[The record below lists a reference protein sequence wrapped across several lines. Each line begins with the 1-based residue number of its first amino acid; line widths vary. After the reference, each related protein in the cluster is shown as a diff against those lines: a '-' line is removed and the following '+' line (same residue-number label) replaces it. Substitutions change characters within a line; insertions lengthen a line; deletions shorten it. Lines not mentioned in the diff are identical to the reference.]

1 MSLSKQSIR
10 QGVHVLVDG
19 VHATKEELITLSETW
34 TEKREL
40 FFRKM
45 LQQGGNFKMDG
56 KEFVV
61 KIPHGNLSVNL
72 SMMSN
77 KSTVLPIPGSPIIT

>member
-1 MSLSKQSIR
+1 MALKKQSIR
-10 QGVHVLVDG
+10 QGVHVLIDG
-19 VHATKEELITLSETW
+19 VKASKEELITLSETW
-34 TEKREL
+34 TEKKEI

-61 KIPHGNLSVNL
+61 KIRENLQLRSDGTKDGGVV
-72 SMMSN
+72 
-77 KSTVLPIPGSPIIT
+77 TIPGGRSF

>member
-1 MSLSKQSIR
+1 MALSKQSIR

-34 TEKREL
+34 TEKKEV
-40 FFRKM
+40 FYRKM

-61 KIPHGNLSVNL
+61 KIRENLQLRSDGTKDGGVV
-72 SMMSN
+72 
-77 KSTVLPIPGSPIIT
+77 TIPGGRSF

>member
-1 MSLSKQSIR
+1 MALKKQSIR

-34 TEKREL
+34 TEKKEV

-45 LQQGGNFKMDG
+45 LQQGGNFRMDG

-61 KIPHGNLSVNL
+61 KIRENLQLRSDGTKDGGVV
-72 SMMSN
+72 
-77 KSTVLPIPGSPIIT
+77 TIPGGRSF

>member
-1 MSLSKQSIR
+1 MALSKQSIR
-10 QGVHVLVDG
+10 QGVHVLIDG

-61 KIPHGNLSVNL
+61 KIRENLQLRSDGTKDGGVV
-72 SMMSN
+72 
-77 KSTVLPIPGSPIIT
+77 TIPGGRSF

>member
-1 MSLSKQSIR
+1 MALKKQSIR
-10 QGVHVLVDG
+10 QGVHVLING
-19 VHATKEELITLSETW
+19 VKASKEELITLSETW
-34 TEKREL
+34 TEKKEV

-61 KIPHGNLSVNL
+61 KIRENLQLRSDGTKDGGVV
-72 SMMSN
+72 
-77 KSTVLPIPGSPIIT
+77 TIPGGRSF

>member
-1 MSLSKQSIR
+1 MALSKQSIR

-19 VHATKEELITLSETW
+19 VHATKEELITSSETW
-34 TEKREL
+34 TEKKEV

-45 LQQGGNFKMDG
+45 LQQGGNFRMDG

-61 KIPHGNLSVNL
+61 KIRENLQLRSDGTKDGGVV
-72 SMMSN
+72 
-77 KSTVLPIPGSPIIT
+77 TIPGGRSF

>member
-1 MSLSKQSIR
+1 MALKKQSIR
-10 QGVHVLVDG
+10 QGVHVLVNG

-34 TEKREL
+34 TEKKEV

-61 KIPHGNLSVNL
+61 KIRENLQLRSDGTKDGGVV
-72 SMMSN
+72 
-77 KSTVLPIPGSPIIT
+77 TIPGGRSF

>member
-1 MSLSKQSIR
+1 MALKKQSIR
-10 QGVHVLVDG
+10 QGVHVLING
-19 VHATKEELITLSETW
+19 VKASKEELITLSETW
-34 TEKREL
+34 TEKKEV

-61 KIPHGNLSVNL
+61 KIRENLQLRSDGTKDGGVV
-72 SMMSN
+72 
-77 KSTVLPIPGSPIIT
+77 TIPGDSRF

>member
-1 MSLSKQSIR
+1 MALKKQSIR
-10 QGVHVLVDG
+10 QGVYVLIDG
-19 VHATKEELITLSETW
+19 VKASKEELITLSETW
-34 TEKREL
+34 TEKKEV

-61 KIPHGNLSVNL
+61 KIRENLQLRSDGTKDGGVV
-72 SMMSN
+72 
-77 KSTVLPIPGSPIIT
+77 TIPGGRSF

>member
-1 MSLSKQSIR
+1 MALSKQSIR

-34 TEKREL
+34 TEKKEV

-45 LQQGGNFKMDG
+45 LQQGGKFKMDG

-61 KIPHGNLSVNL
+61 KIRENYQLRSDGTKDGGV
-72 SMMSN
+72 
-77 KSTVLPIPGSPIIT
+77 VVIPGGNNF